1 VITSVTTANGVVRKA
16 CAIEYYKSGEDSME
30 KQCNV
35 GLDRRCRDNDG
46 EIRQKRSDTL
56 VRTLRKEYGE
66 DFADGFRGDMKLGN
80 LLKRTGKP
88 SLSQLIKPSE
98 K

>member
-1 VITSVTTANGVVRKA
+1 MGKK
-16 CAIEYYKSGEDSME
+16 CD
-30 KQCNV
+30 V
-35 GLDRRCRDNDG
+35 GLDRRCRDVDG

-66 DFADGFRGDMKLGN
+66 GFADGFRSDMKLGN
-80 LLKRTGKP
+80 LLKRTGEV
-88 SLSQLIKPSE
+88 SLSQLVKNGE